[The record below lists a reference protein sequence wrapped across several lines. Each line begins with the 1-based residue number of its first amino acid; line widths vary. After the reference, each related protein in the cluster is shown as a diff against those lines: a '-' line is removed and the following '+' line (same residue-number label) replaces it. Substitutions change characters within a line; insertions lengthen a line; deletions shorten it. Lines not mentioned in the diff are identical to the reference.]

1 MMTVRAAGSLQWT
14 LLAECYRK
22 HDSVLKKVVIPSE
35 PPTWKKRE
43 EALFYA

>member
-14 LLAECYRK
+14 LRAECYRK

-35 PPTWKKRE
+35 TPTWKKRE
-43 EALFYA
+43 ALFYA